1 MKLLSE
7 DLHKGE
13 ENWFEEVDEVV
24 FTQKHKMYNWM
35 REAEND
41 NKSNRSSKSSK
52 RSSDR
57 SSKKSSHSSKSKS
70 SEGSSG
76 KASLEQRALEGKLK
90 IAELLAE
97 ASFTEEKHTA
107 ILNAE
112 KLRQSEELAKVK
124 ARTQVLDKINKVNP
138 DPANVNMGA
147 AKPDEKENQIK
158 ADKIVEVEKSTKK
171 LNRNAEA
178 FKSKAKESN
187 GGEIMAC

>member
-41 NKSNRSSKSSK
+41 NKSNRSSRSSK

-76 KASLEQRALEGKLK
+76 KASLEQ
-90 IAELLAE
+90 
-97 ASFTEEKHTA
+97 
-107 ILNAE
+107 
-112 KLRQSEELAKVK
+112 
-124 ARTQVLDKINKVNP
+124 
-138 DPANVNMGA
+138 
-147 AKPDEKENQIK
+147 KEP
-158 ADKIVEVEKSTKK
+158 
-171 LNRNAEA
+171 
-178 FKSKAKESN
+178 
-187 GGEIMAC
+187 